1 MHAEIASLHGT
12 SGHADRDGLVNW
24 LHGFK
29 EKPRT
34 VYVNHGD
41 DEACKAFQELLSGMG
56 YHAEA
61 PYSGTEF
68 DLLADRMTVFTESR
82 PISREQISKGTA
94 RARTVYADLLAAA
107 EELLTLVRNRKGRTN
122 KENAKLTSQIRSLID
137 KWKD

>member
-1 MHAEIASLHGT
+1 
-12 SGHADRDGLVNW
+12 
-24 LHGFK
+24 
-29 EKPRT
+29 
-34 VYVNHGD
+34 
-41 DEACKAFQELLSGMG
+41 MG